1 MTVRSY
7 VIQLQPGVGQALLP
21 DHRKMVPGQQ
31 YVVDAETFS
40 KISLGA
46 RQNVVQ
52 VVTVN
57 TDQTTASGGFVPAQV
72 SNGVNR
78 QIGVSGQGF
87 FNILTQTSSS
97 LTTFSIAGFSAQG
110 ASAGGSAGAGAGI
123 QLPATTL
130 SGNAE
135 NYSLIGPDGARYVLA
150 YNGTS
155 ATLNAGWATVWQDYN
170 NRYIATASGNPL
182 VVKQDGQGVAYVISS
197 STTLS
202 GVNGSVTTIG
212 TKVGEFAGIPLVNI
226 PAGNFGF
233 IQIEGIHPAAVVASG
248 TAVGAAVSVLPA
260 ASGTLSA
267 SGVLAVPANTTFSVT
282 NTVVSG
288 TPLANNL
295 VGTVLTAPAS
305 GTGTGQ
311 FFAQVEIRSRRVKK
325 PYVRFLNKN

>member
-1 MTVRSY
+1 MSVRSY
-7 VIQLQPGVGQALLP
+7 VIQLQAGVGQAILP

-46 RQNVVQ
+46 RQNVIS
-52 VVTVN
+52 VVNVN
-57 TDQTTASGGFVPAQV
+57 TDSTIASGTFYPAQT

-78 QIGVSGQGF
+78 QLTGSGQSI
-87 FNILTQTSSS
+87 FNLLSQTSTT
-97 LTTFSIAGFSAQG
+97 LTSFTLAGFASQGYDPGGIAGTNTGTQYTNS
-110 ASAGGSAGAGAGI
+110 
-123 QLPATTL
+123 TL
-130 SGNAE
+130 SGSAYNQT
-135 NYSLIGPDGARYVLA
+135 LIGPDESRYTLA

-155 ATLNAGWATVWQDYN
+155 STLNAGWSTVWADYV
-170 NRYIATASGNPL
+170 NRYIGTASGNPL
-182 VVKQDGQGVAYVISS
+182 VVKQDGQSVSYVISS
-197 STTLS
+197 NTTLS
-202 GVNGSVTTIG
+202 GVNGPVVTVG

-226 PAGNFGF
+226 PVGNFGW
-233 IQIEGIHPAAVVASG
+233 IQIEGIHPNAVVASG
-248 TAVGAAVSVLPA
+248 TAVGATVGVLPA
-260 ASGTLSA
+260 ASGALSA
-267 SGVLAVPANTTFSVT
+267 SGVLAIPANTTFSVT

-288 TPLANNL
+288 TAQSNNI